1 MDIVSINFKRS
12 SSLNEGGQE
21 GYYSLKCK
29 ICGETLFSERSFD
42 FITIILVE
50 FGFAVVVVVLVTG
63 RKEMLLFLLHLHPEN
78 MAFGHSMY

>member
-1 MDIVSINFKRS
+1 MDTVSINFKRS

-29 ICGETLFSERSFD
+29 ICGETFIFRRSSD
-42 FITIILVE
+42 FITIIFVE
-50 FGFAVVVVVLVTG
+50 FGFAVVLVTG
-63 RKEMLLFLLHLHPEN
+63 RKEMLLFLLHPEN